1 MGVKEAN
8 ADLKVLFCVGGTEF
22 PSHSWSAMAAS
33 ADSRATFITSVQTMS
48 TTYGFDGVDL
58 HWVRSNA
65 AHTYILRLPPS
76 LPLLSFSSSFSSF
89 SHPLSFHHQPLAS
102 LTNWKL
108 RVVSG

>member
-48 TTYGFDGVDL
+48 TTYGFDGVEL

-65 AHTYILRLPPS
+65 CPYIHFETAPLSTSPLLFLLFLLFQPSSFLPPS
-76 LPLLSFSSSFSSF
+76 T
-89 SHPLSFHHQPLAS
+89 ACI
-102 LTNWKL
+102 TD
-108 RVVSG
+108 